1 MATPSV
7 IAGENLNVAV
17 IGGLLKNLGAIFIPR
32 SFNNEA
38 YTERNLNNVIEFI
51 LVNKIPFEVFIEGT
65 RSRDGKLLLPKY
77 GILKSLCSIYLKQRN
92 EEKILISIYCFNQ
105 FLSLMKEFMKMTR
118 F

>member
-1 MATPSV
+1 MTPCQLFLPSHQSHLDYIIVHLVCVRFQMATPSV

-51 LVNKIPFEVFIEGT
+51 LVNKIPLKCLLKAQDQEMGNCYYLNMVF
-65 RSRDGKLLLPKY
+65 
-77 GILKSLCSIYLKQRN
+77 
-92 EEKILISIYCFNQ
+92 
-105 FLSLMKEFMKMTR
+105 
-118 F
+118 